1 MKYKFFQYYDLK
13 NFHLNNYFHLDD
25 IIVYFE
31 KDKLLKQLI
40 NIENIKVGEKL
51 EKPEQSATAVIKNIE
66 IFLPLKGLI
75 DIKLELN
82 RLESKINDLKA
93 RIDNV
98 KKKLDNV
105 SFVDKAPS
113 HIVDHEKNK
122 YNTYLEDYNKLLDNY
137 NSIK

>member
-1 MKYKFFQYYDLK
+1 M
-13 NFHLNNYFHLDD
+13 
-25 IIVYFE
+25 
-31 KDKLLKQLI
+31 
-40 NIENIKVGEKL
+40 
-51 EKPEQSATAVIKNIE
+51 
-66 IFLPLKGLI
+66 
-75 DIKLELN
+75 N

-98 KKKLDNV
+98 KKKLDNS
-105 SFVDKAPS
+105 SFVDKAPT